1 MTHTP
6 RRRIEEGSQAV
17 RDPARG
23 AKVLA
28 AAEPALRGEVE
39 SLSARDSSRNGLLD
53 QPALL
58 VWLDSRA
65 RILE

>member
-1 MTHTP
+1 MTLTP
-6 RRRIEEGSQAV
+6 RRRIEEGSQAA
-17 RDPARG
+17 RNPAQG

-28 AAEPALRGEVE
+28 AADPGLRSEVA
-39 SLSARDSSRNGLLD
+39 SLSARDSSRNGVLD

-58 VWLDSRA
+58 VRLGSPA